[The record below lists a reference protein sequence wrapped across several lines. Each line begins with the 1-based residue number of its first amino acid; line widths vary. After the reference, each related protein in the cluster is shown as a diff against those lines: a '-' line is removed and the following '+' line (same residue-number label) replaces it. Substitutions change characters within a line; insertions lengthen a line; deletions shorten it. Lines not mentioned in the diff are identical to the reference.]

1 MSRENFR
8 FATRVSALALW
19 QTRYVISSLLERN
32 PDRNFEEYPIVTRGD
47 KVLDVALPAIGGKG
61 VFTEELEWALLN
73 GAADCATHSLKDLPV
88 DEPAGLTVGCI
99 PLRAE
104 ARDVLISP
112 RFLTLE
118 QLPEGA
124 LVGTSSLRRA
134 AQLLALRPDL
144 RTRSI
149 RGNVETRIRKVVEGE
164 YDAVILAGAGV
175 TRLGIADQ
183 VSQYLEFEQ
192 MLPAPGQGAL
202 AVQCRTN
209 DHEILSMLAEIEH
222 TPTRAQV
229 TAERAFLQGLG
240 GGCSV
245 PVAAFA
251 KVEMGTIHLHGLV
264 ISADGKR
271 KIAVNA
277 SGNDPLSVGRTC
289 AEEALANGAQEIL
302 ASRSMIGDE
311 E

>member
-1 MSRENFR
+1 VSRENFR

-32 PDRNFEEYPIVTRGD
+32 PDRKFEEYPIVTRGD

-118 QLPEGA
+118 KLPEGA

-175 TRLGIADQ
+175 TRLGIAGQ
-183 VSQYLEFEQ
+183 VTQYLELDQ

-222 TPTRAQV
+222 APTRAQV

-271 KIAVNA
+271 KIVVNA